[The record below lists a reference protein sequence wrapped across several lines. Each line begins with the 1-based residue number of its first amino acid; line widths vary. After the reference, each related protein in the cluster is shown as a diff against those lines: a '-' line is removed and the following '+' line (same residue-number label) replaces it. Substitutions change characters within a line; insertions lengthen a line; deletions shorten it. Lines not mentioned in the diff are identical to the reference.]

1 MSPIKENLLSIT
13 ELAKLRQVTSETLR
27 YYDRIGLI
35 TPDYVD
41 PQTRYRYYS
50 IRQYEKLG
58 TIKELRQ
65 LGMSIHD
72 ITDYF
77 SGRNLRKSHQLLL
90 HQLELLEEEIR
101 KQQLLSE
108 ILRRKLHFLSE
119 ITPPPPVDKVFCRA
133 FPQRYMIT
141 FGEPAGGSR
150 EHAFAFT
157 RLERYLDEVAP
168 ILASDRIGV
177 YADWHL
183 LEPSDDYIPAVP
195 MIFVERDA
203 IESEHKRTIPP
214 GDYLC
219 MNYRRGELERYHPS
233 FARLHTYGGAWL
245 GPEWN
250 DFQFYKIDVT
260 SPAIRRDQWDQV
272 PVRPAVSGSAVVFLL
287 CAKSIRARPK
297 NRPGPDGFCAKR
309 EYRELRWSAK
319 N

>member
-1 MSPIKENLLSIT
+1 MSIT

-219 MNYRRGELERYHPS
+219 MNYLERYHPS
-233 FARLHTYGGAWL
+233 FARLHTYMAEHGWVMNGMI
-245 GPEWN
+245 
-250 DFQFYKIDVT
+250 FQFYKIDVT
-260 SPAIRRDQWDQV
+260 LTSDPDETLMEIQV
-272 PVRPAVSGSAVVFLL
+272 PVRPAES
-287 CAKSIRARPK
+287 
-297 NRPGPDGFCAKR
+297 
-309 EYRELRWSAK
+309 
-319 N
+319 

>member
-1 MSPIKENLLSIT
+1 VSPIKENLLSIT

-119 ITPPPPVDKVFCRA
+119 ISPPPPVDKVFCRA

-233 FARLHTYGGAWL
+233 LARLHTYMAEHGWVLNGMI
-245 GPEWN
+245 
-250 DFQFYKIDVT
+250 FQFYKIDVT
-260 SPAIRRDQWDQV
+260 LTSDPDETLMEIQV
-272 PVRPAVSGSAVVFLL
+272 PVRPAES
-287 CAKSIRARPK
+287 
-297 NRPGPDGFCAKR
+297 
-309 EYRELRWSAK
+309 
-319 N
+319 

>member
-233 FARLHTYGGAWL
+233 FARLHTYMAEHGWVLNGMI
-245 GPEWN
+245 
-250 DFQFYKIDVT
+250 FQFYKIDVT
-260 SPAIRRDQWDQV
+260 LTSDPDETLMEIRV
-272 PVRPAVSGSAVVFLL
+272 PVRPAES
-287 CAKSIRARPK
+287 
-297 NRPGPDGFCAKR
+297 
-309 EYRELRWSAK
+309 
-319 N
+319 

>member
-233 FARLHTYGGAWL
+233 FARLHTYMAEHGWVLNGMI
-245 GPEWN
+245 
-250 DFQFYKIDVT
+250 FQFYKIDVT
-260 SPAIRRDQWDQV
+260 LTSDPDETLMEIQV
-272 PVRPAVSGSAVVFLL
+272 PVRPAGS
-287 CAKSIRARPK
+287 
-297 NRPGPDGFCAKR
+297 
-309 EYRELRWSAK
+309 
-319 N
+319 

>member
-119 ITPPPPVDKVFCRA
+119 ISPPPPVDKVFCRA

-233 FARLHTYGGAWL
+233 FARLHTYMAEHGWVLNGMI
-245 GPEWN
+245 
-250 DFQFYKIDVT
+250 FQFYKIDVT
-260 SPAIRRDQWDQV
+260 LTSDPDETLMEIQV
-272 PVRPAVSGSAVVFLL
+272 PVRPAES
-287 CAKSIRARPK
+287 
-297 NRPGPDGFCAKR
+297 
-309 EYRELRWSAK
+309 
-319 N
+319 

>member
-233 FARLHTYGGAWL
+233 FARLHTYMAEHGWVLNGL
-245 GPEWN
+245 I
-250 DFQFYKIDVT
+250 FQFYKIDVT
-260 SPAIRRDQWDQV
+260 LTSDPDETLMEIQV
-272 PVRPAVSGSAVVFLL
+272 PVRPAES
-287 CAKSIRARPK
+287 
-297 NRPGPDGFCAKR
+297 
-309 EYRELRWSAK
+309 
-319 N
+319 

>member
-1 MSPIKENLLSIT
+1 MSIT

-219 MNYRRGELERYHPS
+219 MNYRRGELERYPPLLCPP
-233 FARLHTYGGAWL
+233 AYIYGGAWL

-250 DFQFYKIDVT
+250 DFSVLQ
-260 SPAIRRDQWDQV
+260 
-272 PVRPAVSGSAVVFLL
+272 
-287 CAKSIRARPK
+287 
-297 NRPGPDGFCAKR
+297 N
-309 EYRELRWSAK
+309 
-319 N
+319 

>member
-1 MSPIKENLLSIT
+1 MSAIKENLLSIT

-119 ITPPPPVDKVFCRA
+119 ISPPPPVDKVFCRA

-233 FARLHTYGGAWL
+233 FARLHTYMAEHGWVLNGMI
-245 GPEWN
+245 
-250 DFQFYKIDVT
+250 FQFYKIDVT
-260 SPAIRRDQWDQV
+260 LTSDPDETLMEIQV
-272 PVRPAVSGSAVVFLL
+272 PVRPAES
-287 CAKSIRARPK
+287 
-297 NRPGPDGFCAKR
+297 
-309 EYRELRWSAK
+309 
-319 N
+319 

>member
-1 MSPIKENLLSIT
+1 MSIT

-233 FARLHTYGGAWL
+233 FARLHTYMAEHGWVLNGMI
-245 GPEWN
+245 
-250 DFQFYKIDVT
+250 FQFYKIDVT
-260 SPAIRRDQWDQV
+260 LTSDPDETLMEIQV
-272 PVRPAVSGSAVVFLL
+272 PVRPAESLSL
-287 CAKSIRARPK
+287 IHI
-297 NRPGPDGFCAKR
+297 
-309 EYRELRWSAK
+309 
-319 N
+319 

>member
-119 ITPPPPVDKVFCRA
+119 TTPPPPVDKVFCRA

-233 FARLHTYGGAWL
+233 FARLHTYMAEHGWVLNGMI
-245 GPEWN
+245 
-250 DFQFYKIDVT
+250 FQFYKIDVT
-260 SPAIRRDQWDQV
+260 LTSDPDETLMEIQV
-272 PVRPAVSGSAVVFLL
+272 PVRPAES
-287 CAKSIRARPK
+287 
-297 NRPGPDGFCAKR
+297 
-309 EYRELRWSAK
+309 
-319 N
+319 

>member
-1 MSPIKENLLSIT
+1 
-13 ELAKLRQVTSETLR
+13 
-27 YYDRIGLI
+27 
-35 TPDYVD
+35 
-41 PQTRYRYYS
+41 
-50 IRQYEKLG
+50 
-58 TIKELRQ
+58 
-65 LGMSIHD
+65 MSIHD

-141 FGEPAGGSR
+141 FGELPAAPGSTPLPSPGWSATWTKWPPSWPA
-150 EHAFAFT
+150 H
-157 RLERYLDEVAP
+157 
-168 ILASDRIGV
+168 RIGV

-233 FARLHTYGGAWL
+233 FARLHTYMAEHGWVLNGMI
-245 GPEWN
+245 
-250 DFQFYKIDVT
+250 FQFYKIDVT
-260 SPAIRRDQWDQV
+260 LTSDPDETLMEIQV
-272 PVRPAVSGSAVVFLL
+272 PVRPAGVLAAPAVVFLL

>member
-1 MSPIKENLLSIT
+1 MSIT

-233 FARLHTYGGAWL
+233 FARLHTYMAEHGWVLNGMI
-245 GPEWN
+245 
-250 DFQFYKIDVT
+250 FQFYKIDVT
-260 SPAIRRDQWDQV
+260 LTSDPDETLMEICLLYTSPSPRD
-272 PVRPAVSGSAVVFLL
+272 A
-287 CAKSIRARPK
+287 
-297 NRPGPDGFCAKR
+297 
-309 EYRELRWSAK
+309 
-319 N
+319 

>member
-72 ITDYF
+72 IPDYF

-119 ITPPPPVDKVFCRA
+119 ITPPPPGDKVFCRA

-233 FARLHTYGGAWL
+233 FARLHTYMAEHGWVLNGMI
-245 GPEWN
+245 
-250 DFQFYKIDVT
+250 FQFYKIDVT
-260 SPAIRRDQWDQV
+260 LTSDPDETLMEIQV
-272 PVRPAVSGSAVVFLL
+272 PVRPAES
-287 CAKSIRARPK
+287 
-297 NRPGPDGFCAKR
+297 
-309 EYRELRWSAK
+309 
-319 N
+319 

>member
-1 MSPIKENLLSIT
+1 MRENLLSIT
-13 ELAKLRQVTSETLR
+13 EIAKMRQVTRETLW
-27 YYDRIGLI
+27 YYDRIGLS
-35 TPDYVD
+35 TRDYVD

-233 FARLHTYGGAWL
+233 FARLHTYMAEHGWVLNGMI
-245 GPEWN
+245 
-250 DFQFYKIDVT
+250 FQFYKIDVT
-260 SPAIRRDQWDQV
+260 LTSDPDETLMEIQV
-272 PVRPAVSGSAVVFLL
+272 PVRPAES
-287 CAKSIRARPK
+287 
-297 NRPGPDGFCAKR
+297 
-309 EYRELRWSAK
+309 
-319 N
+319 

>member
-233 FARLHTYGGAWL
+233 FARLHTYMAEHGWVLNGMI
-245 GPEWN
+245 
-250 DFQFYKIDVT
+250 FQFYKIDVT
-260 SPAIRRDQWDQV
+260 LTSDPDETLMEIQV
-272 PVRPAVSGSAVVFLL
+272 PVRPAAS
-287 CAKSIRARPK
+287 
-297 NRPGPDGFCAKR
+297 
-309 EYRELRWSAK
+309 
-319 N
+319 

>member
-1 MSPIKENLLSIT
+1 MSIT

-157 RLERYLDEVAP
+157 RLE
-168 ILASDRIGV
+168 
-177 YADWHL
+177 
-183 LEPSDDYIPAVP
+183 PSDDYIPAVP

-233 FARLHTYGGAWL
+233 FARLHTYMAEHGWVLNGMI
-245 GPEWN
+245 
-250 DFQFYKIDVT
+250 FQFYKIDVT
-260 SPAIRRDQWDQV
+260 LTSDPDETLMEIQV
-272 PVRPAVSGSAVVFLL
+272 PVRPAES
-287 CAKSIRARPK
+287 
-297 NRPGPDGFCAKR
+297 
-309 EYRELRWSAK
+309 
-319 N
+319 

>member
-1 MSPIKENLLSIT
+1 MSIT

-233 FARLHTYGGAWL
+233 FARLHTYMAEHGWVLNGMI
-245 GPEWN
+245 
-250 DFQFYKIDVT
+250 FQFYKIDVT
-260 SPAIRRDQWDQV
+260 LTSDPDETLMEIQV
-272 PVRPAVSGSAVVFLL
+272 PVRPEESLRLRRRVS
-287 CAKSIRARPK
+287 P
-297 NRPGPDGFCAKR
+297 
-309 EYRELRWSAK
+309 LR
-319 N
+319 

>member
-1 MSPIKENLLSIT
+1 MCIRDRSIT

-233 FARLHTYGGAWL
+233 FARLHTYMAEHGWVLNGMI
-245 GPEWN
+245 
-250 DFQFYKIDVT
+250 FQFYKIDVT
-260 SPAIRRDQWDQV
+260 LTSDPDETLMEIQV
-272 PVRPAVSGSAVVFLL
+272 PVRPAES
-287 CAKSIRARPK
+287 
-297 NRPGPDGFCAKR
+297 
-309 EYRELRWSAK
+309 
-319 N
+319 

>member
-1 MSPIKENLLSIT
+1 MSPFKENLLSIT

-119 ITPPPPVDKVFCRA
+119 ISPPPPVDKVFCRA

-233 FARLHTYGGAWL
+233 FARLHTYMAEHGWVLNGMI
-245 GPEWN
+245 
-250 DFQFYKIDVT
+250 FQFYKIDVT
-260 SPAIRRDQWDQV
+260 LTSDPDETLMEIQV
-272 PVRPAVSGSAVVFLL
+272 PVRPAES
-287 CAKSIRARPK
+287 
-297 NRPGPDGFCAKR
+297 
-309 EYRELRWSAK
+309 
-319 N
+319 

>member
-195 MIFVERDA
+195 LIFVERDA

-233 FARLHTYGGAWL
+233 FARLHTYMAEHGWVLNGMI
-245 GPEWN
+245 
-250 DFQFYKIDVT
+250 FQFYKIDVT
-260 SPAIRRDQWDQV
+260 LPSDPDETLMEIQV
-272 PVRPAVSGSAVVFLL
+272 PVRPAES
-287 CAKSIRARPK
+287 
-297 NRPGPDGFCAKR
+297 
-309 EYRELRWSAK
+309 
-319 N
+319 

>member
-27 YYDRIGLI
+27 YYVRIGLI

-233 FARLHTYGGAWL
+233 FARLHTYMAEHGWVLNGMI
-245 GPEWN
+245 
-250 DFQFYKIDVT
+250 FQFYKIDVT
-260 SPAIRRDQWDQV
+260 LTSDPDETLMEIQV
-272 PVRPAVSGSAVVFLL
+272 PVRPAES
-287 CAKSIRARPK
+287 
-297 NRPGPDGFCAKR
+297 
-309 EYRELRWSAK
+309 
-319 N
+319 

>member
-1 MSPIKENLLSIT
+1 MSIT

-233 FARLHTYGGAWL
+233 FARLHTYMAEHGWVLNGMI
-245 GPEWN
+245 
-250 DFQFYKIDVT
+250 FQFYKIDVT
-260 SPAIRRDQWDQV
+260 LTSDPDETLMEIQV
-272 PVRPAVSGSAVVFLL
+272 PVRPAERKENIES
-287 CAKSIRARPK
+287 
-297 NRPGPDGFCAKR
+297 
-309 EYRELRWSAK
+309 
-319 N
+319 

>member
-58 TIKELRQ
+58 TINELRQ

-233 FARLHTYGGAWL
+233 FARLHTYMAEHGWVLNGMI
-245 GPEWN
+245 
-250 DFQFYKIDVT
+250 FQFYKIDVT
-260 SPAIRRDQWDQV
+260 LTSDPDETLMEIQV
-272 PVRPAVSGSAVVFLL
+272 PVRPAES
-287 CAKSIRARPK
+287 
-297 NRPGPDGFCAKR
+297 
-309 EYRELRWSAK
+309 
-319 N
+319 

>member
-77 SGRNLRKSHQLLL
+77 SGRNSSKSHQLLL

-233 FARLHTYGGAWL
+233 FARLHTYMAEHGWVLNGMI
-245 GPEWN
+245 
-250 DFQFYKIDVT
+250 FQFYKIDVT
-260 SPAIRRDQWDQV
+260 LTSDPDETLMEIQV
-272 PVRPAVSGSAVVFLL
+272 PVRPAES
-287 CAKSIRARPK
+287 
-297 NRPGPDGFCAKR
+297 
-309 EYRELRWSAK
+309 
-319 N
+319 

>member
-41 PQTRYRYYS
+41 PQTRYRCYS

-119 ITPPPPVDKVFCRA
+119 ISPPPPVDKVICRA

-233 FARLHTYGGAWL
+233 FARLHTYMAEHGWVLNGMI
-245 GPEWN
+245 
-250 DFQFYKIDVT
+250 FQFYKIDVT
-260 SPAIRRDQWDQV
+260 LTSDPDETLMEIQV
-272 PVRPAVSGSAVVFLL
+272 PVRPTES
-287 CAKSIRARPK
+287 
-297 NRPGPDGFCAKR
+297 
-309 EYRELRWSAK
+309 
-319 N
+319 

>member
-1 MSPIKENLLSIT
+1 MSIT

-119 ITPPPPVDKVFCRA
+119 ISPPPPVDKVFCRA

-233 FARLHTYGGAWL
+233 FARLHTYMAEHGWVLNGMI
-245 GPEWN
+245 
-250 DFQFYKIDVT
+250 FQFYKIDVT
-260 SPAIRRDQWDQV
+260 LTSDPDETLMEIQV
-272 PVRPAVSGSAVVFLL
+272 PVRPAESSRLRLRLSAL
-287 CAKSIRARPK
+287 PK
-297 NRPGPDGFCAKR
+297 IHPGPAEKSAGPGCILREKR
-309 EYRELRWSAK
+309 I
-319 N
+319 

>member
-101 KQQLLSE
+101 KQQLISE

-233 FARLHTYGGAWL
+233 FARLHTYMAEHGWVLNGMI
-245 GPEWN
+245 
-250 DFQFYKIDVT
+250 FQFYKIDVT
-260 SPAIRRDQWDQV
+260 LTSDPDETLMEIQV
-272 PVRPAVSGSAVVFLL
+272 PVRPAES
-287 CAKSIRARPK
+287 
-297 NRPGPDGFCAKR
+297 
-309 EYRELRWSAK
+309 
-319 N
+319 

>member
-219 MNYRRGELERYHPS
+219 MNYRRGELERYHSS
-233 FARLHTYGGAWL
+233 FARLHTYMAEHGWVLNGMI
-245 GPEWN
+245 
-250 DFQFYKIDVT
+250 FQFYKIDVT
-260 SPAIRRDQWDQV
+260 LTSDPDETLMEIQV
-272 PVRPAVSGSAVVFLL
+272 PVRPAES
-287 CAKSIRARPK
+287 
-297 NRPGPDGFCAKR
+297 
-309 EYRELRWSAK
+309 
-319 N
+319 

>member
-1 MSPIKENLLSIT
+1 VSPIKENLLSIT

-119 ITPPPPVDKVFCRA
+119 ISPPPPVDKVFCRA

-233 FARLHTYGGAWL
+233 FARLHTYMAEHGWVLNGMI
-245 GPEWN
+245 
-250 DFQFYKIDVT
+250 FQFYKIDVT
-260 SPAIRRDQWDQV
+260 LTSDPDETLMEIQV
-272 PVRPAVSGSAVVFLL
+272 PVRPAES
-287 CAKSIRARPK
+287 
-297 NRPGPDGFCAKR
+297 
-309 EYRELRWSAK
+309 
-319 N
+319 

>member
-1 MSPIKENLLSIT
+1 MSIT

-119 ITPPPPVDKVFCRA
+119 ISPPPPVDKVFCRA

-233 FARLHTYGGAWL
+233 FARLHTYMAEHGWVLNGMI
-245 GPEWN
+245 
-250 DFQFYKIDVT
+250 FQFYKIDVT
-260 SPAIRRDQWDQV
+260 LTSDPDETLMESRYRCGRRSL
-272 PVRPAVSGSAVVFLL
+272 SGSAGVFLL
-287 CAKSIRARPK
+287 CAKSIRSRPK

>member
-1 MSPIKENLLSIT
+1 MSIT

-177 YADWHL
+177 YTDWHL

-233 FARLHTYGGAWL
+233 FARLHTYMAEHGWVLNGMI
-245 GPEWN
+245 
-250 DFQFYKIDVT
+250 FQFYKIDVT
-260 SPAIRRDQWDQV
+260 LTSDPDETLMEIQV
-272 PVRPAVSGSAVVFLL
+272 PVRPAES
-287 CAKSIRARPK
+287 
-297 NRPGPDGFCAKR
+297 
-309 EYRELRWSAK
+309 
-319 N
+319 

>member
-233 FARLHTYGGAWL
+233 FARLHTYMAEHGWVLNGML
-245 GPEWN
+245 
-250 DFQFYKIDVT
+250 FQFYKIDVT
-260 SPAIRRDQWDQV
+260 LTSDPDETLMEIQV
-272 PVRPAVSGSAVVFLL
+272 PVRPAES
-287 CAKSIRARPK
+287 
-297 NRPGPDGFCAKR
+297 
-309 EYRELRWSAK
+309 
-319 N
+319 

>member
-13 ELAKLRQVTSETLR
+13 ELAKLRQVTSETLP

-233 FARLHTYGGAWL
+233 FARLHTYMAEHGWVLNGMI
-245 GPEWN
+245 
-250 DFQFYKIDVT
+250 FQFYKIDVT
-260 SPAIRRDQWDQV
+260 LTSDPDETLMEIQV
-272 PVRPAVSGSAVVFLL
+272 PVRPAES
-287 CAKSIRARPK
+287 
-297 NRPGPDGFCAKR
+297 
-309 EYRELRWSAK
+309 
-319 N
+319 

>member
-233 FARLHTYGGAWL
+233 FARLHTYMAEHGWVLNGMI
-245 GPEWN
+245 
-250 DFQFYKIDVT
+250 FQFYKIDVT
-260 SPAIRRDQWDQV
+260 LTSDPDETLMEIQV
-272 PVRPAVSGSAVVFLL
+272 PVRPAEA
-287 CAKSIRARPK
+287 
-297 NRPGPDGFCAKR
+297 
-309 EYRELRWSAK
+309 
-319 N
+319 